1 MKKRIASY
9 LCFMLLICGIFLA
22 QGVHSK
28 NFSQEEQL
36 ILVGIGAFNDGFYD
50 IAEKQFSL
58 FIRDYSNHAKVYDIC
73 YLLGKTLLLKGKLKE
88 AKSVFLKIANEN
100 KNFEYLDLTLFWL
113 AEIEIKLGNG
123 EEAKKLLSSVIR
135 RFPRFE
141 WIDYSYYLLGLLDI
155 GSNRLTQAETSFKK
169 ISLLSKNSELIGSS
183 SFWLG
188 ILSFKQKNYEAA
200 ANYFRRVW
208 EDPRS
213 VPQEYLKYVL
223 FWLGEAQFKLGRFND
238 AKLNYKT
245 FCERFKNDSLVPEV
259 SWRLGFC
266 EYRLGNF
273 RDSIDTFQGLKNQ
286 FKHLPLTLYTHY
298 LLGEIF
304 LILGDYPSSIKEMN
318 SILTKSQG
326 NILSGVSLLILF
338 WDYIHLGEMQGAN
351 NALQRLQKL
360 NHFDDEKTFI
370 QWLNAELIFSQGKI
384 SDSLPY
390 YFNILNTRFR
400 EKALSQI
407 ARGYFFENK
416 FREAITNSDI
426 LFLEFPNSI
435 YAEESLFI
443 KGESLNKLGDFDH
456 ALDTYDL
463 IIQQNKNNLWQL
475 FALTQTGN
483 IYLFRNEKNKAEN
496 SFTKIIDHFPNH
508 PLFYNAALQLGNLH
522 FKKNNITEAIH
533 YYSMV
538 LKGNILELFGEAHFS
553 LGEIFYQQGKYEKAF
568 TSFETAIGCLKETS
582 LWFFLSQLEIG
593 NLQRKWG
600 KYEEAKKAYLII
612 LDRSKDEE
620 IKKAAKTLLNHL
632 GSN

>member
-1 MKKRIASY
+1 MKRKIAFA
-9 LCFMLLICGIFLA
+9 LCFILLICGIFSA
-22 QGVHSK
+22 QGVYSK

-58 FIRDYSNHAKVYDIC
+58 FIQDHSNHAKVYDIS

-88 AKSVFLKIANEN
+88 AKSVFLKIASEN
-100 KNFEYLDLTLFWL
+100 KNFEYLDYTLFWL
-113 AEIEIKLGNG
+113 AEIETKLGNG

-141 WIDYSYYLLGLLDI
+141 WIDYCYYLLGLLDV
-155 GSNRLTQAETSFKK
+155 GTNRFPQAETSFKK
-169 ISLLSKNSELIGSS
+169 ISLLSKNSELLGSS

-188 ILSFKQKNYEAA
+188 ILSFKQKDYEAA

-208 EDPRS
+208 DDPRS
-213 VPQEYLKYVL
+213 VPQGYLKYVL
-223 FWLGEAQFKLGRFND
+223 FWLGEAQFKLGRFNE

-245 FCERFKNDSLVPEV
+245 FYERFKNDSLIPEV

-273 RDSIDTFQGLKNQ
+273 RDSIDTFQGLKSQ
-286 FKHLPLTLYTHY
+286 FKDSPLTLYTHY

-326 NILSGVSLLILF
+326 NILTGVSLLTLF
-338 WDYIHLGEMQGAN
+338 WNYIHLGEMEGAN
-351 NALQRLQKL
+351 KALQRLQKL

-370 QWLNAELIFSQGKI
+370 QWLNAELIFSEGKI
-384 SDSLPY
+384 PDSLPY
-390 YFNILNTRFR
+390 YFNILNTGFR
-400 EKALSQI
+400 ENALFQI
-407 ARGYFFENK
+407 SRGYFFENK
-416 FREAITNSDI
+416 FREAITNLDI
-426 LFLEFPNSI
+426 LSLEFPNSI

-443 KGESLNKLGDFDH
+443 KAESLNKLGDFDH

-463 IIQQNKNNLWQL
+463 IVKQNKNSLWQL
-475 FALTQTGN
+475 FALTQMGN
-483 IYLFRNEKNKAEN
+483 IYLFRNEKSKAEN
-496 SFTKIIDHFPNH
+496 SFKKIIDHFPTH
-508 PLFYNAALQLGNLH
+508 PLFYNAALELGKLH
-522 FKKNNITEAIH
+522 FNKNNIPQAIH

-538 LKGNILELFGEAHFS
+538 LKSNILELFGEAHFS

-568 TSFETAIGCLKETS
+568 TSFETAIAYLKETS

-632 GSN
+632 GPN

>member
-1 MKKRIASY
+1 MKRKIAFY
-9 LCFMLLICGIFLA
+9 LCFMLLICGIFPA
-22 QGVHSK
+22 QGVYSK

-58 FIRDYSNHAKVYDIC
+58 FIQDHPNHAKVYDIC

-88 AKSVFLKIANEN
+88 AKSVFLKIASEN
-100 KNFEYLDLTLFWL
+100 KNFEYLDYTLFWL
-113 AEIEIKLGNG
+113 AEIETKLGNG

-141 WIDYSYYLLGLLDI
+141 WIDYCYYLLGLLDV
-155 GSNRLTQAETSFKK
+155 GTNRFTQAETSFKK
-169 ISLLSKNSELIGSS
+169 ISLLSKNSELLGSS

-188 ILSFKQKNYEAA
+188 ILSFKQKDYEAA

-208 EDPRS
+208 DDPRS
-213 VPQEYLKYVL
+213 VPQGYLKYVL

-245 FCERFKNDSLVPEV
+245 FYERFKNDSLIPEV

-273 RDSIDTFQGLKNQ
+273 RDSIDTFQGLKSQ
-286 FKHLPLTLYTHY
+286 FKDSPLTLYTHY

-326 NILSGVSLLILF
+326 NILTGVSLLTLF
-338 WDYIHLGEMQGAN
+338 WDYIHLGEMEGAN
-351 NALQRLQKL
+351 KALQRLQKL

-370 QWLNAELIFSQGKI
+370 QWLNAELIFSEGKI

-390 YFNILNTRFR
+390 YFNILNTGFR
-400 EKALSQI
+400 EKALFQI
-407 ARGYFFENK
+407 SRGYFFENK
-416 FREAITNSDI
+416 FREAVTNLDI
-426 LFLEFPNSI
+426 LSLEFPNSI

-456 ALDTYDL
+456 ALDTYNL
-463 IIQQNKNNLWQL
+463 IVKQNKNSLWEL
-475 FALTQTGN
+475 FALTQMGN

-496 SFTKIIDHFPNH
+496 SFKKIIDQFPTH
-508 PLFYNAALQLGNLH
+508 PLFYNAALQLGKLH
-522 FKKNNITEAIH
+522 FTKNNIPQAIQ

-568 TSFETAIGCLKETS
+568 TSFETAIAYLKETS

>member
-1 MKKRIASY
+1 M
-9 LCFMLLICGIFLA
+9 
-22 QGVHSK
+22 
-28 NFSQEEQL
+28 
-36 ILVGIGAFNDGFYD
+36 
-50 IAEKQFSL
+50 
-58 FIRDYSNHAKVYDIC
+58 
-73 YLLGKTLLLKGKLKE
+73 
-88 AKSVFLKIANEN
+88 
-100 KNFEYLDLTLFWL
+100 
-113 AEIEIKLGNG
+113 
-123 EEAKKLLSSVIR
+123 
-135 RFPRFE
+135 
-141 WIDYSYYLLGLLDI
+141 
-155 GSNRLTQAETSFKK
+155 
-169 ISLLSKNSELIGSS
+169 
-183 SFWLG
+183 
-188 ILSFKQKNYEAA
+188 
-200 ANYFRRVW
+200 
-208 EDPRS
+208 
-213 VPQEYLKYVL
+213 KYVL

-245 FCERFKNDSLVPEV
+245 FYERFKNDSLIPEV

-273 RDSIDTFQGLKNQ
+273 RDSIDTFQGLKSQ
-286 FKHLPLTLYTHY
+286 FKDSPLTLYTHY

-326 NILSGVSLLILF
+326 NILTGVSLLTLF
-338 WDYIHLGEMQGAN
+338 WDYIHLGEMEGAN
-351 NALQRLQKL
+351 KALQRLQKL

-370 QWLNAELIFSQGKI
+370 QWLNAELIFSEGKI

-390 YFNILNTRFR
+390 YFNILNTGFR
-400 EKALSQI
+400 EKALFQI
-407 ARGYFFENK
+407 SRGYFFENK
-416 FREAITNSDI
+416 FREAITNLDI
-426 LFLEFPNSI
+426 LSLEFPNSI

-456 ALDTYDL
+456 ALDTYNL
-463 IIQQNKNNLWQL
+463 IVKQNKNSLWEL
-475 FALTQTGN
+475 FALTQMGN

-496 SFTKIIDHFPNH
+496 SFKKIIDQFPTH
-508 PLFYNAALQLGNLH
+508 PLFYNAALQLGKLH
-522 FKKNNITEAIH
+522 FNKNNIPQAIH

-568 TSFETAIGCLKETS
+568 TSFETAIAYLKETS

>member
-1 MKKRIASY
+1 MKRKTFSY
-9 LCFMLLICGIFLA
+9 LCFVLLIWGIFSV
-22 QGVHSK
+22 QGVYSK
-28 NFSQEEQL
+28 NLSQEEQL

-58 FIRDYSNHAKVYDIC
+58 FIRDHFNHPKLYDIC
-73 YLLGKTLLLKGKLKE
+73 YLFGKTLLLKGKLKE
-88 AKSVFLKIANEN
+88 AKSVFLKIASES
-100 KNFEYLDLTLFWL
+100 KNFEYLDHTLFWL

-123 EEAKKLLSSVIR
+123 EEAKKLLSYLIR

-141 WIDYSYYLLGLLDI
+141 WIDYCYYLSGLLDI
-155 GSNRLTQAETSFKK
+155 GTNRFTQAETSFKK
-169 ISLLSKNSELIGSS
+169 IPLLSKNSELIGSS

-188 ILSFKQKNYEAA
+188 ILSFKQKDYAAA

-208 EDPRS
+208 DDSRS
-213 VPQEYLKYVL
+213 VPQGYLKYVL
-223 FWLGEAQFKLGRFND
+223 FWLGEAEFKLGRFND

-245 FCERFKNDSLVPEV
+245 FYERFKNDSLIPEV

-273 RDSIDTFQGLKNQ
+273 RDSIDTFQRLKSQ
-286 FKHLPLTLYTHY
+286 FKDSSLTLYTHY

-326 NILSGVSLLILF
+326 NILSGVSLLTLF
-338 WDYIHLGEMQGAN
+338 WNYIHLGEMDGAN
-351 NALQRLQKL
+351 KALQRLQKL
-360 NHFDDEKTFI
+360 SHFDDEKIFI
-370 QWLNAELIFSQGKI
+370 QWLNAELIFSEGKI

-400 EKALSQI
+400 EKALFQI

-416 FREAITNSDI
+416 FREAITNLDI
-426 LFLEFPNSI
+426 LSLEFPNSI

-463 IIQQNKNNLWQL
+463 VVKQNRNNLWQL
-475 FALTQTGN
+475 FALTQMGN
-483 IYLFRNEKNKAEN
+483 IYLFRNEKSKAEN
-496 SFTKIIDHFPNH
+496 SFKKIVDHFPTH

-522 FKKNNITEAIH
+522 FNNNKIAEAIH

-568 TSFETAIGCLKETS
+568 TSFETAIAYLKETS

>member
-1 MKKRIASY
+1 MKRKIAFY
-9 LCFMLLICGIFLA
+9 LCFMLLICGIFPA
-22 QGVHSK
+22 QGVYSK

-58 FIRDYSNHAKVYDIC
+58 FIQDHPNHAKVYDIC

-88 AKSVFLKIANEN
+88 AKSVFLKIASEN
-100 KNFEYLDLTLFWL
+100 KNFEYLDYTLFWL
-113 AEIEIKLGNG
+113 AEIETKLGNG

-141 WIDYSYYLLGLLDI
+141 WIDYCYYLLGLLDV
-155 GSNRLTQAETSFKK
+155 GTNRFTQAETSFKK
-169 ISLLSKNSELIGSS
+169 ISLLSKNSELLGSS

-188 ILSFKQKNYEAA
+188 ILSFKQKDYEAA

-208 EDPRS
+208 DDPRS
-213 VPQEYLKYVL
+213 VPQGYLKYVL

-245 FCERFKNDSLVPEV
+245 FYERFKNDSLIPEV

-273 RDSIDTFQGLKNQ
+273 RDSIDTFQGLKSQ
-286 FKHLPLTLYTHY
+286 FKDSPLTLYTHY

-326 NILSGVSLLILF
+326 NMLTGVSLLTLF
-338 WDYIHLGEMQGAN
+338 WDYIHLGEMEGAN
-351 NALQRLQKL
+351 KALQRLQKL

-370 QWLNAELIFSQGKI
+370 QWLNAELIFSEGKI

-390 YFNILNTRFR
+390 YFNILNTGFR
-400 EKALSQI
+400 EKALFQI
-407 ARGYFFENK
+407 SRGYFFENK
-416 FREAITNSDI
+416 FREAVTNLDI
-426 LFLEFPNSI
+426 LSLEFPNSI

-456 ALDTYDL
+456 ALDTYNL
-463 IIQQNKNNLWQL
+463 IVKQNKNSLWEL
-475 FALTQTGN
+475 FALTQMGN

-496 SFTKIIDHFPNH
+496 SFKKIIDQFPTH
-508 PLFYNAALQLGNLH
+508 PLFYNAALQLGKLH
-522 FKKNNITEAIH
+522 FTKNNIPQAIQ

-568 TSFETAIGCLKETS
+568 TSFETAIAYLKETS